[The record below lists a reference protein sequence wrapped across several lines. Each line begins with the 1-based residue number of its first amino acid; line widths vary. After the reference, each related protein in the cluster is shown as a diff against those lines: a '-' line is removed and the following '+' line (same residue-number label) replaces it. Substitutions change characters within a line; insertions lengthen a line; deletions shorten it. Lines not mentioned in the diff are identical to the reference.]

1 MNQALVEE
9 SGLDGWMGKN
19 RRGTR
24 LFLLC
29 SLYSFIN
36 SHSKRLG
43 RISNTKQRGESL
55 PYQTNHKAHGADKM
69 DTLIKTDN
77 SILRLDKLKNSHIER
92 FLHLVNF
99 LYNMKGSYSY
109 YFFVLLH
116 NSCFRCSIFR
126 TNFEI
131 PAF

>member
-1 MNQALVEE
+1 MGGWGRTEE
-9 SGLDGWMGKN
+9 ELDFFFFAVSTLLSILIQRDWVGSRIPNSEANPCPIRRITKHMGQ
-19 RRGTR
+19 
-24 LFLLC
+24 
-29 SLYSFIN
+29 
-36 SHSKRLG
+36 
-43 RISNTKQRGESL
+43 TKWTLS
-55 PYQTNHKAHGADKM
+55 
-69 DTLIKTDN
+69 LIKTDN